1 MLRIFRFLLL
11 LCGLVPSLSARA
23 QTTYPIT
30 KYGAVAGGKNLATAA
45 IQKAIDACY
54 GAGGGTVEVPP
65 GTFLTGTISLKS
77 NVNLHLES
85 GAVLLGSPNIND
97 YWPYTLPKYPEY
109 GTNHYGILYTEGAEN
124 VALTGLGTIDGND
137 PAYFD
142 VTRAKKIDTVT
153 TCYTRQRNNYRHVA
167 SGIGDGP
174 WEPREPRPRQMVIFA
189 QCKNVRLADVSL
201 LRSPFWTL
209 HFSDCDAVRV
219 SGLRIWSSLLA
230 PNADGIDVTSSS
242 NVVITGCDIRTGD
255 DALAIVGY
263 DHHFEIPGFSGQR
276 HISENIIVSNCNLQS
291 YSSGIRIGFLDQNTV
306 RNVTVSN
313 CNITNST
320 RGIGIFLRDEGSLEN
335 LTFSNITIDTHLRT
349 GDWWSN
355 GEPIHI
361 SAIRG
366 KENVKLGRIRNVRFD
381 NITCRGENGILIY
394 GTPESMIEDLSF
406 RHVTFDFV
414 DSPLNAVAGGNVDLR
429 GVIGEKNQLFARA
442 IPGVLAQYV
451 NGLVIDDFEL
461 RWLNPTAS
469 FLSHGFEAD
478 QVAGL
483 RVSDFRGTAAP
494 TNAQAQPI
502 FLQNSP
508 DAVVVAAEKTGP
520 HPQKHARGSR

>member
-1 MLRIFRFLLL
+1 MSWFLLL
-11 LCGLVPSLSARA
+11 LCGLSARA
-23 QTTYPIT
+23 QPTYSIA
-30 KYGAVAGGKNLATAA
+30 KYGAVADGKTLATAA
-45 IQKAIDACY
+45 IQKTIDACNKD
-54 GAGGGTVEVPP
+54 GGGTVEVPP

-97 YWPYTLPKYPEY
+97 YRAYTLPQYPEY

-153 TCYTRQRNNYRHVA
+153 TCYTRQRNNFRHVA

-174 WEPREPRPRQMVIFA
+174 WEPREPRPRQMVIFER
-189 QCKNVRLADVSL
+189 CTNVRLTDVSL

-209 HFSDCDAVRV
+209 HFADCDAVLV
-219 SGLRIWSSLLA
+219 SSIRLWSSLLA
-230 PNADGIDVTSSS
+230 PNADGIDVTSSR

-276 HISENIIVSNCNLQS
+276 HVSENIIVSNCNLQS

-313 CNITNST
+313 CHISNST

-349 GDWWSN
+349 GDWWGN

-381 NITCRGENGILIY
+381 NITCRGENGILVY
-394 GTPESMIEDLSF
+394 GTPESVIEGLSF
-406 RHVTFDFV
+406 RHITFDFV

-429 GVIGEKNQLFARA
+429 GVMGAQNQLFARA

-451 NGLVIDDFEL
+451 NGLVIDDFKL
-461 RWLNPTAS
+461 RWLNPTAT
-469 FLSHGFEAD
+469 FLSHGFEANH
-478 QVAGL
+478 VTGL
-483 RVSDFRGTAAP
+483 RVAGFRGTAAP
-494 TNAQAQPI
+494 TNPQAQSI

-508 DAVVVAAEKTGP
+508 GAVVVATKKTTALP
-520 HPQKHARGSR
+520 PKRARGRR